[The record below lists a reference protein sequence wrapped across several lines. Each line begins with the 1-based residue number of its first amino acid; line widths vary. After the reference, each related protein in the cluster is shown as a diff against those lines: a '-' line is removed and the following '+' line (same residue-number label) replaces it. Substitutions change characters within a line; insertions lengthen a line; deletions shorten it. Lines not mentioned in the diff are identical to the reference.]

1 MGSDF
6 WDADK
11 ILRYDVSAR
20 PYRGGPDEAW
30 RGRLGRRRP
39 VGVHAA
45 HGRRRGPEVRGS
57 GRGCRARGLRVAV
70 ILRESCHLSIMP
82 GVQQHPRQHICV
94 MMSHMQQCTPVKQC
108 AHRYHQQSC
117 ALHHCCS
124 RSIPDSLPQHLRCST
139 AQRSGSRG
147 TMHYINKWTPIQMTH
162 LCIWLWRRCLGV
174 LHALQSFRGTRKLRG
189 RRRSLHRQLNPDCL
203 P

>member
-139 AQRSGSRG
+139 AQRSGSEG
-147 TMHYINKWTPIQMTH
+147 DNALYQQVDANTDDPPVH
-162 LCIWLWRRCLGV
+162 LAVEEVLGST
-174 LHALQSFRGTRKLRG
+174 A
-189 RRRSLHRQLNPDCL
+189 CAAEL
-203 P
+203 PGDPETAGAAEEPAQATQP